1 MGRAERRAF
10 NRKHKVKLTREEF
23 DARIAMA
30 RIQAGNFD
38 FSDLS
43 VSNDFVHMDNIE
55 LAPDGCVC
63 KLNYEAI
70 MSRPQADKMPEFLQW
85 VEDHKDMDLHVT
97 REDAVNS
104 LICFEEDVRYRDN
117 PKAGEKER
125 IPRWCF
131 DTYTDILIKTEDGTY
146 KTILE
151 IEDAKAEAEKK
162 EQEKQTETKKKK
174 KSEKKK
180 MVKFVLNWKKSCLV
194 H

>member
-1 MGRAERRAF
+1 
-10 NRKHKVKLTREEF
+10 
-23 DARIAMA
+23 
-30 RIQAGNFD
+30 
-38 FSDLS
+38 
-43 VSNDFVHMDNIE
+43 
-55 LAPDGCVC
+55 
-63 KLNYEAI
+63 

-117 PKAGEKER
+117 PETGERER
-125 IPRWCF
+125 VPRWCF

-162 EQEKQTETKKKK
+162 EQEKQTETKK
-174 KSEKKK
+174 EE
-180 MVKFVLNWKKSCLV
+180 N
-194 H
+194 